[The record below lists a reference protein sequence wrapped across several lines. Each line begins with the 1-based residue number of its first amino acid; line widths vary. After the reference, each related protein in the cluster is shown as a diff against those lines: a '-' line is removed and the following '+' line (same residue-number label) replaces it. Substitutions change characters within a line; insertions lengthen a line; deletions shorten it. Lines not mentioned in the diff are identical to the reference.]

1 MKRREFLIGS
11 AVAAGLPG
19 RTWGQSADK
28 EKLGR
33 IAIMTSSFSS
43 IIRNPAHPDD
53 PKRTLELLDLPDM
66 YAEHYGIHYL
76 EPTCQHF
83 TSTEPAYLKEFAG
96 RLKKAKSQL
105 SQISLGQ
112 LSPVIPG
119 SSATLLNISSQD
131 AVLRLEAIDLTK
143 QWIDHAS
150 FLGCT
155 RVMVNQGTLM
165 PEIRKETIATLKT
178 MTDYGKTKNVK
189 VTMETRGGGGGA
201 GRGGRG
207 RAGAAADKAEAAP
220 ARPSYSGDWRVLVEV
235 LKGAGAWT
243 NVDIGNFPNEEER
256 HAALRVMLPMSSG
269 SSHAHYAPER
279 WSLHDTIQISKEL
292 GYKGIWSVES
302 GGNNGPDAYSQV
314 QTIVDALLKEI

>member
-11 AVAAGLPG
+11 AFAAGSGG
-19 RTWGQSADK
+19 RIWGQRSDSNK
-28 EKLGR
+28 EKLDR
-33 IAIMTSSFSS
+33 IGIMTSSFSS
-43 IIRNPAHPDD
+43 IVRTPSHPD
-53 PKRTLELLDLPDM
+53 RTMDLLDLPDM

-105 SQISLGQ
+105 NQISLGQ
-112 LSPVIPG
+112 LSPVLPN
-119 SSATLLNISSQD
+119 SSATLLCISSPD
-131 AVLRLEAIDLTK
+131 AELRLEAVELTK
-143 QWIDHAS
+143 QWIDHAA

-165 PEIRKETIATLKT
+165 PEIRPETIATLKK
-178 MTDYGKTKNVK
+178 MTDYGKAKNVK

-201 GRGGRG
+201 ARGGRG
-207 RAGAAADKAEAAP
+207 RGAAGSEPAS
-220 ARPSYSGDWRVLVEV
+220 ARPTSYSGDWRVLVEV

-243 NVDIGNFPNEEER
+243 NVDIGNYPSEEER
-256 HAALRVMLPMSSG
+256 HASLRVMLPMSSG
-269 SSHAHYAPER
+269 SCHAHYAPER
-279 WSLHDTIQISKEL
+279 WNFHDTIQLSKDL
-292 GYKGIWSVES
+292 GYKGIWSVEA
-302 GGNNGPDAYSQV
+302 GGNNGPDAYSSS

>member
-178 MTDYGKTKNVK
+178 MTDYGKTKTVK